1 VRYAD
6 TTPHLNEN
14 TSMVHV
20 DTAQAAIDTVAN
32 TSPRHVNY
40 KLWTAVLCAAVLAGC
55 ASKGPSAPPPPASA
69 PATAPAPAPAA
80 AAASSSNLPPVAS
93 WAEYRRRAA
102 KLIMA
107 ANTANTFTG
116 PLQEPMWGVPSVTVM
131 MNADGTVRLID
142 MLRSSKIAP
151 ESNTLAQQAVRRVA
165 NFGSVANLPRPWQ
178 FNETFLYNDNKRFQ
192 LDTIVSGR

>member
-6 TTPHLNEN
+6 TTSDLNTN
-14 TSMVHV
+14 TSIVHV
-20 DTAQAAIDTVAN
+20 DTAQADIDTVAN

-55 ASKGPSAPPPPASA
+55 TSKGPSAPPPPASA
-69 PATAPAPAPAA
+69 PAAAPAPAA
-80 AAASSSNLPPVAS
+80 VSSSNLPPVAS

-107 ANTANTFTG
+107 ANTSNTFTG
-116 PLQEPMWGVPSVTVM
+116 PLQEPMWGVPSVTIM
-131 MNADGTVRLID
+131 LNADGSVRLID

-151 ESNTLAQQAVRRVA
+151 ESNSLAQQAVRRVP

>member
-1 VRYAD
+1 
-6 TTPHLNEN
+6 
-14 TSMVHV
+14 
-20 DTAQAAIDTVAN
+20 
-32 TSPRHVNY
+32 
-40 KLWTAVLCAAVLAGC
+40 
-55 ASKGPSAPPPPASA
+55 
-69 PATAPAPAPAA
+69 
-80 AAASSSNLPPVAS
+80 VAS

-107 ANTANTFTG
+107 ANTSNTFTG
-116 PLQEPMWGVPSVTVM
+116 PLQEPMWGVPSVTIM
-131 MNADGTVRLID
+131 LNADGSVRLID

-151 ESNTLAQQAVRRVA
+151 ESNSLAQQAVRRVP

>member
-6 TTPHLNEN
+6 TTSHLKEN
-14 TSMVHV
+14 TSIVHV
-20 DTAQAAIDTVAN
+20 DTAQAAIDTVAIA
-32 TSPRHVNY
+32 SPRHVNY

-55 ASKGPSAPPPPASA
+55 ASKGPSAPPLPASA
-69 PATAPAPAPAA
+69 PAAAPAPAA
-80 AAASSSNLPPVAS
+80 AAPSSSNLPPVAS

-107 ANTANTFTG
+107 ANTSNTFTG
-116 PLQEPMWGVPSVTVM
+116 PLQEPMWGVPSVTIM
-131 MNADGTVRLID
+131 LNADGSVRLID

-151 ESNTLAQQAVRRVA
+151 ESNTLAQQAVRRVP

>member
-6 TTPHLNEN
+6 TTSHLKEN
-14 TSMVHV
+14 TSIVHV
-20 DTAQAAIDTVAN
+20 DTAQAAIDTVAIA
-32 TSPRHVNY
+32 SPRHVNY

-55 ASKGPSAPPPPASA
+55 ASKGPSAPPLPASA
-69 PATAPAPAPAA
+69 PAAAPAPAA
-80 AAASSSNLPPVAS
+80 AAPSSSNLPPVAS

-107 ANTANTFTG
+107 ANTSNTFTG
-116 PLQEPMWGVPSVTVM
+116 PLQEPMWGVPSVTIM
-131 MNADGTVRLID
+131 LNADGSVRLID